1 MALEDAKN
9 PIKGVSGPGKYAKRL
24 DRMPSNSYGDTTE
37 TAQLA
42 SGAPLARTP
51 DVRPAPASEIKTAAQ
66 SAPVTPMFAPT
77 ERPQEP
83 VTNGVNIGAGMGSE
97 ALAMRQPDDTNF
109 RANMSTYKP
118 VLNYISD
125 LPSTSPETR
134 QAIRQLWDQL

>member
-9 PIKGVSGPGKYAKRL
+9 PIKGVSGPGKYAKRI
-24 DRMPSNSYGDTTE
+24 DRMPSDSYGDTTE

-51 DVRPAPASEIKTAAQ
+51 DVRPAPVSEIKTAAQ
-66 SAPVTPMFAPT
+66 SAPVTPLFAPT

-83 VTNGVNIGAGMGSE
+83 ITSGVNIGAGVGSE
-97 ALAMRQPDDTNF
+97 ALNMRKPDDTNF
-109 RANMSTYKP
+109 RANMSAYKP

-125 LPSTSPETR
+125 LPNTSPETR
-134 QAIRQLWDQL
+134 QAIRQLFDSL

>member
-1 MALEDAKN
+1 MALEDSN

-51 DVRPAPASEIKTAAQ
+51 NVRPAPASEIKTAAQ

-97 ALAMRQPDDTNF
+97 ALTMRQPDDTNF
-109 RANMSTYKP
+109 RATISAYKP
-118 VLNYISD
+118 VLNYVSD
-125 LPSTSPETR
+125 LPNTSPETR
-134 QAIRQLWDQL
+134 QAIRQLFDSL

>member
-37 TAQLA
+37 TAQIA
-42 SGAPLARTP
+42 SGAPLAKTP
-51 DVRPAPASEIKTAAQ
+51 DVRPTPASQIKQAAQ
-66 SAPVTPMFAPT
+66 AAQITPMFAPT

-83 VTNGVNIGAGMGSE
+83 VTQGVDVGAGMGSE

-109 RANMSTYKP
+109 RSAIQAAKP
-118 VLNYISD
+118 VLAFISD
-125 LPSTSPETR
+125 QPNTSPETR
-134 QAIRQLWDQL
+134 AAIRQLWDM

>member
-1 MALEDAKN
+1 MALEDSN

-109 RANMSTYKP
+109 RSSIASYKP

-125 LPSTSPETR
+125 QPNTSPETR
-134 QAIRQLWDQL
+134 QAIRQLFDSL

>member
-37 TAQLA
+37 TAQIA
-42 SGAPLARTP
+42 SGAPLAKTP

-66 SAPVTPMFAPT
+66 SAPVIPMFAPSQ
-77 ERPQEP
+77 RPTEP
-83 VTNGVNIGAGMGSE
+83 VTHGVDVGAGAGSE
-97 ALAMRQPDDTNF
+97 ALMMRQPDDTNF

>member
-1 MALEDAKN
+1 MALEDSN

-51 DVRPAPASEIKTAAQ
+51 DVRPAPASKIKTAAQ

-83 VTNGVNIGAGMGSE
+83 VTSGVDVGAGMGSE

-109 RANMSTYKP
+109 RANITSYKP

-125 LPSTSPETR
+125 LPNTSPETR
-134 QAIRQLWDQL
+134 QAIRQLFDSL